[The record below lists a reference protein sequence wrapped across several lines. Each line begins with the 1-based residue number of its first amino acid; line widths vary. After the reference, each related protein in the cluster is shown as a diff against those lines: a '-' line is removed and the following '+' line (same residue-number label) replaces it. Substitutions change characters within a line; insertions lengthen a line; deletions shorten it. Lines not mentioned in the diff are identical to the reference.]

1 MASLHHVSASGAV
14 ELVAA
19 NVPYTSLLWT
29 RRLSEPGEFS
39 LKLACDSPV
48 AWPGRYL
55 VTVDGR
61 DEVGIVEKV
70 EGTWDGSDSNAEFSG
85 RFGECLW
92 DRYQLAAG
100 GQTARG
106 ANWRQAVTAALRSWH
121 MPDLP
126 PLALGSGTQSST
138 GSSYRLSGEA
148 GDTASEV
155 IYDCT
160 YANDARP
167 LVGYDRGADRE
178 RLSVR
183 IIDGVDRTRDQKA
196 NPWCVFSLQMGS
208 AVDVGYSGDYST
220 SCSVVMAHAEKQ
232 NGEDEIVV
240 DRTVK
245 VPGFDNSVQW
255 QARAYEDVASLID
268 RDEDPTP
275 ALVEEVLARHGKN
288 HKAGRSE
295 LPVSPQVVDV
305 FLSDLHK
312 RCENLILFKRANVYR
327 RQIEV
332 SIAVIVKSDGQIVQR
347 DVGNA
352 LLLGSL
358 EPKLPAGTLR
368 NIEPNVWYSVPFLFD

>member
-61 DEVGIVEKV
+61 DEVGVVEKV
-70 EGTWDGSDSNAEFSG
+70 EGTWDGLDSNAEFSG

-167 LVGYDRGADRE
+167 LVGYDRGADRK

-275 ALVEEVLARHGKN
+275 ALVDEAGALRARDHMPALSVDCTSTAAGYREWWDLGDLVDVEVPELMMTASANVEEVRETYD
-288 HKAGRSE
+288 GRGFRLE
-295 LPVSPQVVDV
+295 VTVGT
-305 FLSDLHK
+305 K
-312 RCENLILFKRANVYR
+312 
-327 RQIEV
+327 QI
-332 SIAVIVKSDGQIVQR
+332 SRVQR
-347 DVGNA
+347 AIMG
-352 LLLGSL
+352 
-358 EPKLPAGTLR
+358 R
-368 NIEPNVWYSVPFLFD
+368 R